1 VIGFCAW
8 LAGLGEQ
15 RGGGSGGHFNTSPN
29 HGGDVHQQFEH
40 ARSYVMENLFWIV
53 PVTIFAFVLLIAVMA
68 FFLWLNSRGKFMFL
82 HCIALNPAEIAE
94 PWNRYEAQ
102 ANSLFWFRLALA
114 GIWLVIAIPFVVFMI
129 IVTLPM
135 FSNNAW
141 TFAGFMMLGGLFMG
155 LFAIGMF
162 FFLIRKFTIDF
173 VVPIMYLR
181 GSRCLEAWR
190 EFRQLLS
197 GHLGNFVL
205 YLLFQFVLG
214 LVIGIMVLVIV
225 VVCCPLC
232 CFLAIPYV
240 GTVLVLP
247 LIVFKRAYSLHYLA
261 QYGPSYNVFQ
271 PAPAVAQ

>member
-1 VIGFCAW
+1 MRVAFQEQAHHE
-8 LAGLGEQ
+8 AGPEAVQSQVPKYMQ
-15 RGGGSGGHFNTSPN
+15 R
-29 HGGDVHQQFEH
+29 V
-40 ARSYVMENLFWIV
+40 
-53 PVTIFAFVLLIAVMA
+53 
-68 FFLWLNSRGKFMFL
+68 FF
-82 HCIALNPAEIAE
+82 
-94 PWNRYEAQ
+94 
-102 ANSLFWFRLALA
+102 
-114 GIWLVIAIPFVVFMI
+114 
-129 IVTLPM
+129 IVTGCALV
-135 FSNNAW
+135 
-141 TFAGFMMLGGLFMG
+141 GMMLGGLFMG